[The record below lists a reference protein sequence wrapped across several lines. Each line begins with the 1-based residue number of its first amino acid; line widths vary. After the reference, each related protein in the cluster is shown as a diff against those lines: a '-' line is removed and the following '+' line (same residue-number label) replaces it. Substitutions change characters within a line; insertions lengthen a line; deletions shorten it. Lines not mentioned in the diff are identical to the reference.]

1 VLDNQSS
8 ISLLTEQVHTLV
20 LQDHAVALVS
30 GCCDLNVA
38 EAPLANA
45 LKVPL
50 VGTAIPNELIGKDN
64 GTWAWNIYIDLF
76 DPTLFTAAVPSLGAT
91 NKQVALIA
99 SSDPEGE
106 GANQVT
112 TAEAAAGGYKIAAQS
127 LVPVGTT
134 DFSSFIEQ
142 AQKASAQVLVAQ
154 MPGPDCFAL
163 WKQMKALGY
172 VPKVTVA
179 NQCGANPT
187 WAQLGSLGNGALLGM
202 NWTPTSGLPNAQ
214 AVAAT
219 FNKTYPGDVVNQE
232 AAVSSYSAMQVL
244 LAAISR
250 AGSTSAAQVNAAIGK
265 TNGPFPLGT
274 IKFDS
279 SHDWGGPTFLAQ
291 WQNGKV
297 VQVYPKAGP
306 ARCRSSPSASHTE
319 VSPRWARR
327 WYRSTRCATQTTWHS
342 AAISTARSCSRGG
355 PATCSSP
362 SPSRSAGC
370 RPSARCCRETSSL
383 PARRPASERSG
394 PLPATSSR
402 ARCCAAG

>member
-1 VLDNQSS
+1 MIRRISAVLAATALIAGLAACSSSGSSGASGGQGKGSTITIGLSIAETGDEAVPTMLPGYQEAVAQANAAGGVLIAGTRHPVNLVVLDNQSS
-8 ISLLTEQVHTLV
+8 ASLLTEQVHTLV

-45 LKVPL
+45 LKIPL
-50 VGTAIPNELIGKDN
+50 VGTAIPNVLIAKDN
-64 GTWAWNIYIDLF
+64 GTWAWNVYISGF
-76 DPTLFTAAVPSLGAT
+76 DPTLFTTAISSLGTT
-91 NKQVALIA
+91 NKEVAMIG

-106 GANQVT
+106 AGNEVAA
-112 TAEAAAGGYKIAAQS
+112 AEAAAGGYKVAVKS
-127 LVPVGTT
+127 LVPIGTT

-142 AQKASAQVLVAQ
+142 AQKAGTQVLVAQ

-187 WAQLGSLGNGALLGM
+187 WAQLGSLGDGALLGM

-219 FNKTYPGDVVNQE
+219 FNKTYPGDIVDQE
-232 AAVSSYSAMQVL
+232 AAVTSYSAMQVL

-250 AGSTSAAQVNAAIGK
+250 AGSTSAAAINAAIGK
-265 TNGPFPLGT
+265 TDGSFPLGT

-297 VQVYPKAGP
+297 VQVFPKAAGVTAEFP
-306 ARCRSSPSASHTE
+306 PS
-319 VSPRWARR
+319 
-327 WYRSTRCATQTTWHS
+327 
-342 AAISTARSCSRGG
+342 GL
-355 PATCSSP
+355 
-362 SPSRSAGC
+362 AG
-370 RPSARCCRETSSL
+370 S
-383 PARRPASERSG
+383 
-394 PLPATSSR
+394 
-402 ARCCAAG
+402 

>member
-1 VLDNQSS
+1 MIRRIGALLAASALIAGLAACSSSSGSTAGGGQGKGSSITIGLSIAETGDEAIPTLLPGYQQAVAQANAAGGVLIGGTRHPVNLVVLDNQSS
-8 ISLLTEQVHTLV
+8 TSLLTEQVHTLA

-30 GCCDLNVA
+30 GCCDLNVT

-45 LKVPL
+45 LKIPL

-76 DPTLFTAAVPSLGAT
+76 DPGLFTTAVPSLGAT
-91 NKQVALIA
+91 NKEVAVIG

-106 GANQVT
+106 GANEV
-112 TAEAAAGGYKIAAQS
+112 TAEEASAGGYKVAVKS
-127 LVPVGTT
+127 LVPIGTT

-142 AQKASAQVLVAQ
+142 AQRADAQVLVAQ

-187 WAQLGSLGNGALLGM
+187 WSQLGSLGNGALLGM
-202 NWTPTSGLPNAQ
+202 NWTPTSGLPDAQ

-219 FNKTYPGDVVNQE
+219 FNKTYPGDVVDQE
-232 AAVSSYSAMQVL
+232 AAVTSYTAMEVL

-250 AGSTSAAQVNAAIGK
+250 AGSTSASAINAAIGQ
-265 TNGPFPLGT
+265 TNGSFPLGT
-274 IKFDS
+274 IKFDA
-279 SHDWGGPTFLAQ
+279 SHDWSGSTFLAQ

-297 VQVYPKAGP
+297 VQVYPKAAGATAEFP
-306 ARCRSSPSASHTE
+306 PS
-319 VSPRWARR
+319 
-327 WYRSTRCATQTTWHS
+327 
-342 AAISTARSCSRGG
+342 GL
-355 PATCSSP
+355 
-362 SPSRSAGC
+362 AG
-370 RPSARCCRETSSL
+370 S
-383 PARRPASERSG
+383 
-394 PLPATSSR
+394 
-402 ARCCAAG
+402 